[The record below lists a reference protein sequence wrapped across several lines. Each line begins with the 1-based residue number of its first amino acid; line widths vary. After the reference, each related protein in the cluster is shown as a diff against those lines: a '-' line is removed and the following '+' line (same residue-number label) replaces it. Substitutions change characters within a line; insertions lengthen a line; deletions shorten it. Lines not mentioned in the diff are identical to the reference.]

1 MTDFEPSLKETHT
14 GKRSTKGVSRR
25 RILVGGAVASV
36 AATMIAGRVQANTQ
50 KPPEPKAKSDRQGK
64 FAGIVVLIT
73 GATSGIGEGT
83 AYAFAK
89 EGAKVFF
96 CGRRE
101 NLGKQVEAKI
111 KGFGGEATYMQADVR
126 KEAEVKAFVD
136 GCVQKYGRI
145 DIAFNNAGI
154 VNPKIA
160 KLHEQPTEDFLDSMN
175 TNALGTFLSIKYEIP
190 QMLKQG
196 DGVIVN
202 TASISGHR
210 GFTEIGPYST
220 SKHAVIGLTKIAALE
235 YAKNNIRVT
244 SISPGGVD
252 TPMRRRVREQ
262 RGVSFEEGSKA
273 IPIGRTNTVEE
284 MARAVMFLSSDE
296 ASAFY
301 GSIVDVTGGMLD

>member
-1 MTDFEPSLKETHT
+1 MSNKIFSI
-14 GKRSTKGVSRR
+14 SRR
-25 RILVGGAVASV
+25 KAIGAGVVGLA
-36 AATMIAGRVQANTQ
+36 AATVGQSAIANTQ
-50 KPPEPKAKSDRQGK
+50 KPPAPASGKANANGKFQGK
-64 FAGIVVLIT
+64 VVLIT
-73 GATSGIGEGT
+73 GATSGIGEAT

-89 EGAKVFF
+89 KGAKVFF

-126 KEAEVKAFVD
+126 KEADIKALID
-136 GCVQKYGRI
+136 ACVAKYARI

-196 DGVIVN
+196 GGVIVN

-210 GFTEIGPYST
+210 GFTEIGAYST

-235 YAKNNIRVT
+235 YARNSIRVT

-252 TPMRRRVREQ
+252 TPMLRRVREQ
-262 RGVSFEEGSKA
+262 RGVSFEQGSQG

-284 MARAVMFLSSDE
+284 MARTVMFLSSDE
-296 ASAFY
+296 ATAFH
-301 GSIVDVTGGMLD
+301 GSVIDVTGGMLD

>member
-1 MTDFEPSLKETHT
+1 M
-14 GKRSTKGVSRR
+14 
-25 RILVGGAVASV
+25 
-36 AATMIAGRVQANTQ
+36 
-50 KPPEPKAKSDRQGK
+50 
-64 FAGIVVLIT
+64 
-73 GATSGIGEGT
+73 
-83 AYAFAK
+83 
-89 EGAKVFF
+89 
-96 CGRRE
+96 
-101 NLGKQVEAKI
+101 GKQVEARI

-136 GCVQKYGRI
+136 ACVAKYGQI

-196 DGVIVN
+196 GGVIVN

-235 YAKNNIRVT
+235 YARNNIRVA

-252 TPMRRRVREQ
+252 TPMLRRVREQ
-262 RGVSFEEGSKA
+262 RGVSFEQGSQG

-284 MARAVMFLSSDE
+284 MARTVMFLASDE
-296 ASAFY
+296 ATAFH
-301 GSIVDVTGGMLD
+301 GSVIDVTGGMLD